1 MTFWIRFGIG
11 LTVRTCVCDQ
21 TEQAPRAVGHCQL
34 LLCSSVVFLWIDR
47 NYFGSPKTPSWT
59 FLLLFLQMIVI
70 DCYILHF
77 VMMQSFFWS
86 MIIPVL
92 KRLEIWEK
100 LFPNQSFW
108 SKTWAGSE
116 DLIMFDM
123 FESVQ
128 RLWPHC
134 LGCPISP
141 LQPQGRWVQFLE
153 TRLCCFWA
161 EPPLLWPKGNK
172 ATNTNPS
179 PKGTKVVPEGLLPNE
194 SLGKKRSPE
203 AKLLCLAS
211 KASWQ
216 S

>member
-1 MTFWIRFGIG
+1 
-11 LTVRTCVCDQ
+11 
-21 TEQAPRAVGHCQL
+21 
-34 LLCSSVVFLWIDR
+34 
-47 NYFGSPKTPSWT
+47 
-59 FLLLFLQMIVI
+59 
-70 DCYILHF
+70 
-77 VMMQSFFWS
+77 MMQSFFWS

-153 TRLCCFWA
+153 TRLCCSWA
-161 EPPLLWPKGNK
+161 EPPLLTAYCGQRATRQLTQTHPQRVPKSSQKDSFQTRALGRSEARRLSFSALQVKLADNR
-172 ATNTNPS
+172 NNCMPV
-179 PKGTKVVPEGLLPNE
+179 PDPCNGWGTGMQNL
-194 SLGKKRSPE
+194 S
-203 AKLLCLAS
+203 
-211 KASWQ
+211 
-216 S
+216 